1 MADIKHRIG
10 IMGGTFD
17 PIHMG
22 HLILGEKAYEQ
33 FRLEKVLFMPS
44 GNPPHKRNRQGRA
57 TDEERVEMVR
67 RAITGNPHFELSL
80 TEMHENGYTYTY
92 HTLEMLKEKNPDTD
106 YYFIIGADSLY
117 DFDTWREPERICRNC
132 ILVTAVR
139 NHSTIAELEAEMNRL
154 SLKYNGTFLTL
165 NTTNL
170 DVSSEM
176 LRNWISEDKSVRY
189 YIPDPVIEYIRE
201 NQIYSLA
208 EKKDLPMA
216 EYDFIKMQKKLAK
229 YLDED
234 RYEHTLGVMFT
245 CAALA
250 MVHDCDLITA
260 QTAGLLHDC
269 AKCIPNKKKL
279 KMCSQHHISVSE
291 FEQEHPFLL
300 HAKLGA
306 YVAKAK
312 YDVTDENILSAITWH
327 TTGKPEMTLLEKIVY
342 IADYI
347 EPKRDKAPNLAIVRK
362 LAFQDLDEC
371 MYKILADTL
380 AYLEENP
387 KDIDNATKDAF
398 LYYRDLHVKRQ
409 S

>member
-80 TEMHENGYTYTY
+80 
-92 HTLEMLKEKNPDTD
+92 NPDTD

-176 LRNWISEDKSVRY
+176 LRNWIREDKSVRY

-208 EKKDLPMA
+208 EKK
-216 EYDFIKMQKKLAK
+216 
-229 YLDED
+229 
-234 RYEHTLGVMFT
+234 G
-245 CAALA
+245 
-250 MVHDCDLITA
+250 
-260 QTAGLLHDC
+260 
-269 AKCIPNKKKL
+269 
-279 KMCSQHHISVSE
+279 
-291 FEQEHPFLL
+291 
-300 HAKLGA
+300 
-306 YVAKAK
+306 
-312 YDVTDENILSAITWH
+312 
-327 TTGKPEMTLLEKIVY
+327 
-342 IADYI
+342 
-347 EPKRDKAPNLAIVRK
+347 
-362 LAFQDLDEC
+362 
-371 MYKILADTL
+371 
-380 AYLEENP
+380 
-387 KDIDNATKDAF
+387 
-398 LYYRDLHVKRQ
+398 
-409 S
+409 